1 MSVAEVNPLSCVQL
15 SGFTSS
21 PVTSARE
28 HYEKD
33 TGIKN
38 GMSEMLHNHPDL
50 DLLAKWMTRYSS
62 GVAVPMGMGFYELN
76 NKE

>member
-1 MSVAEVNPLSCVQL
+1 MYVT
-15 SGFTSS
+15 GMS
-21 PVTSARE
+21 PVTFTPNMLKFARNN
-28 HYEKD
+28 YEKD

-38 GMSEMLHNHPDL
+38 GMSEMLHNHLDL
-50 DLLAKWMTRYSS
+50 DFLAKWMTRYSS